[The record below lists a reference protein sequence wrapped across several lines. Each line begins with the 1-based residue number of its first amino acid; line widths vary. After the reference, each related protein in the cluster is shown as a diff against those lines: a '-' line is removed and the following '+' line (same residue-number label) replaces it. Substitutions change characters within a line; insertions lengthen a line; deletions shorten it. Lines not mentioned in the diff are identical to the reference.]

1 MQRWKAPSRC
11 LWLVATPVLVCLLA
25 PGVAQAEEP
34 MLAIR
39 QVGGDSSVYAIAE
52 VTRLG
57 FEGDSLVVVSS
68 YGPDRF
74 SNDEIEKIEFLWG
87 FSGVGDPDE
96 IVAAFKAIHL
106 FQNQPNP
113 FSPETRI
120 DFELPTAGPVELAIY
135 EVNGRQIRSLLKE
148 ERAAGPHT
156 VRWDGRDDDGREVP
170 SGVYFY
176 NLTASGLQESRQM
189 ILLP

>member
-1 MQRWKAPSRC
+1 MRVFTIVVVGVMIVISLPI
-11 LWLVATPVLVCLLA
+11 LVRSA
-25 PGVAQAEEP
+25 VADEP

-39 QVGGDSSVYAIAE
+39 QVGGESSIYAIAE

-57 FEGDSLVVVSS
+57 FDGDSLVVVAT

-74 SNDEIEKIEFLWG
+74 ATDKIEKIEFLWG
-87 FSGVGDPDE
+87 FSGVENPDE
-96 IVAAFKAIHL
+96 IVTAFGAIHL

-120 DFELPTAGPVELAIY
+120 DFELAKAGPVELAIY
-135 EVNGRQIRSLLKE
+135 EVNGRLIRSLLRE
-148 ERAAGPHT
+148 ERIAGKHT
-156 VRWDGRDDDGREVP
+156 VQWDGRDDDGNKVCG
-170 SGVYFY
+170 GVYFY
-176 NLTASGLQESRQM
+176 NLTAPGVRESRQM

>member
-1 MQRWKAPSRC
+1 MRVLTIAAVGVMIAISLPI
-11 LWLVATPVLVCLLA
+11 LVRPAA
-25 PGVAQAEEP
+25 ADEP

-39 QVGGDSSVYAIAE
+39 QVGGESAVYAIAE
-52 VTRLG
+52 ITRLE
-57 FEGDSLVVVSS
+57 FEGDTLFVVAS

-74 SNDEIEKIEFLWG
+74 ANEDIEKIEFLWG
-87 FSGVGDPDE
+87 FSDVEDPDE

-120 DFELPTAGPVELAIY
+120 DFELRTGGPVELAIY
-135 EVNGRQIRSLLKE
+135 EVNGRLIRSLLKE

-156 VRWDGRDDDGREVP
+156 IRWDGRDDDGRKVA

-176 NLTASGLQESRQM
+176 SLTTPGVQESRQM